1 MSVHKISDDII
12 VERVYEENTRYY
24 DWTNDWTS
32 TIQNSKTTGFD
43 YSGSS
48 HSLSHDLNDAPAGR
62 RFLTSNVGNKIRLL
76 SQGAPTG
83 EASAQM
89 EFDCEEVEVNGPI
102 PASDEMRRDLDLDN
116 DCTSE

>member
-1 MSVHKISDDII
+1 M
-12 VERVYEENTRYY
+12 YEENTRYY
-24 DWTNDWTS
+24 DWTS
-32 TIQNSKTTGFD
+32 TIQNSNTTGFD
-43 YSGSS
+43 FPGSS

-89 EFDCEEVEVNGPI
+89 DFDYEEVEVM
-102 PASDEMRRDLDLDN
+102 AQYLHLTR
-116 DCTSE
+116 CSETLISTMSGL